1 MLVDCSKPFTAASE
15 ADMAAQLHHFHF
27 AQPGWLLL
35 LLPTLM
41 LILLRRGRGAA
52 AAVTFPNLSILVSLG
67 QRVRQ
72 GAWHFGFPLACLALF
87 AAILGMARPVW
98 RNEYQSRNASGIDI
112 MITFDCSLSMAI
124 DDFISKGGTMNR
136 IDAAKRVIDEFISH
150 RPDDRIGLV
159 AFAGRPVSASPIT
172 LDHTWLRNSLK
183 DLRLNDAGNRGTV
196 KESGT
201 AIGSAIA
208 AASLRLDSRQSKS
221 KIIVLVTDGASNSG
235 KISPLEAATHAKTLG
250 IKIYTVAI
258 GTEEGRVPGSI
269 QSFPRQEFDVPTLKE
284 IARVTGGE
292 HFWAQQLETLESSF
306 HTIDTLEK
314 SASTSHSVVDDFE
327 LFPSFIALAILA
339 TLAAAFSLALNPQPA
354 P

>member
-1 MLVDCSKPFTAASE
+1 
-15 ADMAAQLHHFHF
+15 MAAQLHHFHF

-35 LLPTLM
+35 LLPALM
-41 LILLRRGRGAA
+41 LMVLRRGRGAA
-52 AAVTFPNLSILVSLG
+52 AAVSFPNLSILVSLG

-72 GAWHFGFPLACLALF
+72 GAWHFGLPLACLALF
-87 AAILGMARPVW
+87 AAIFGMARPVW
-98 RNEYQSRNASGIDI
+98 RDEYQSRNASGIDI

-124 DDFISKGGTMNR
+124 DDFIYKGGTINR
-136 IDAAKRVIDEFISH
+136 IDAAKRVIDEFIDR

-172 LDHTWLRNSLK
+172 LAHPWLRESLK
-183 DLRLNDAGNRGTV
+183 GLRLNDSGNRGTV

-208 AASLRLDSRQSKS
+208 AAALRLDSRQSKS

-235 KISPLEAATHAKTLG
+235 KISPLEAAAHAKTLG

-292 HFWAQQLETLESSF
+292 HFWAQQLETLESTF
-306 HTIDTLEK
+306 RTIDRLEK
-314 SASTSHSVVDDFE
+314 STSQSHSVVDDIE
-327 LFPSFIALAILA
+327 LFPWLIALAVFA
-339 TLAAAFSLALNPQPA
+339 TLAAAISLALNPPPA